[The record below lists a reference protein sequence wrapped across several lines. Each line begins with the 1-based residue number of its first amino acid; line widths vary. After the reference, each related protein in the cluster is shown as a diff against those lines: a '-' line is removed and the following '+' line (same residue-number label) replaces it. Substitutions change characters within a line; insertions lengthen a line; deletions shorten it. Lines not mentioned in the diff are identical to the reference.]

1 MKHFVIFQADSST
14 PEGAKI
20 LFRSYSD
27 IQEEGTTLTLN
38 AYKKV
43 YEGDFEEQTDSEL
56 PVTEQLYMMF
66 NVSRPRDFKGHSLS
80 VSDIIVID
88 GHQYFCDDL
97 GFKLV
102 SIPAEEPKKEEE
114 LQTMVTRI
122 LEEGKLFAEVDATPD
137 GEIIVLIE
145 WGDWKHE
152 HGYLRCLMQ
161 QNGFTETAEN
171 VTEEN
176 GSDCYSAIHI
186 FKKTA

>member
-1 MKHFVIFQADSST
+1 
-14 PEGAKI
+14 
-20 LFRSYSD
+20 
-27 IQEEGTTLTLN
+27 
-38 AYKKV
+38 
-43 YEGDFEEQTDSEL
+43 
-56 PVTEQLYMMF
+56 
-66 NVSRPRDFKGHSLS
+66 
-80 VSDIIVID
+80 
-88 GHQYFCDDL
+88 
-97 GFKLV
+97 
-102 SIPAEEPKKEEE
+102 
-114 LQTMVTRI
+114 MVTRI

-137 GEIIVLIE
+137 GKIIVLIE

>member
-20 LFRSYSD
+20 LFRSYND

-88 GHQYFCDDL
+88 GQQYFCDDL

-114 LQTMVTRI
+114 LQTMVTRL
-122 LEEGKLFAEVDATPD
+122 LEEGKLFAEVDTTPD

-145 WGDWKHE
+145 WGDWKHG